1 VTPSFIFPP
10 FCAAYKVGQK
20 KTISI
25 LTFQTEHQKSNI
37 FKYGNVMP
45 CLETII
51 VNQFRLEIRT
61 TMTAMHIL
69 LSDKAITEWQHKCI
83 EIEDKTGAS
92 SDLIC

>member
-1 VTPSFIFPP
+1 
-10 FCAAYKVGQK
+10 
-20 KTISI
+20 
-25 LTFQTEHQKSNI
+25 
-37 FKYGNVMP
+37 MP